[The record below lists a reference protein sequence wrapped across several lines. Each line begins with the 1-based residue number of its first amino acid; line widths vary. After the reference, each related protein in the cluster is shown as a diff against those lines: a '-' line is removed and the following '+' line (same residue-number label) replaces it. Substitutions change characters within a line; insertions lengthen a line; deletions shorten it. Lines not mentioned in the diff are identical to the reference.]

1 MATLDRLRF
10 RQKLV
15 FEGTKTIAPAELM
28 KRLKTLHAELAEMD
42 QEKVDVRSLDSVT
55 RSLISSTLLE
65 HKDNGVQIHTACC
78 LADIMRLYAP
88 EAPYDEEELRTI
100 FEFFLSQLA
109 HLAQSNSDYFQLY
122 FYLLESLSNVK
133 SVVLVVDLNH
143 PEQLVTEFFRLFFDI
158 IRPDQSRNLQL
169 YMVDVLHQLVEE
181 TPTVP
186 QEVVDIILA
195 QFLKKRQTANPT
207 AYQLAC
213 DLCNAATDRLQKYIC
228 QYFTDVIVNAGKA
241 SSGST
246 SGSSGDPH
254 FTADQLSEFKTAH
267 YLIKELNRACPGL
280 LLNVI
285 PQLEEELTLD
295 AVQLRTLATS
305 VLGDMIAE
313 RGHALV
319 RRYPTAWKAWIQRKA
334 DKNHAVRAL
343 WVELAI
349 HLYRAQPQL
358 GRELNEAIHAK
369 VTDPDEKVRLAV
381 ARGLAQLD
389 LDTLTYSPL
398 DPEILVQLGHRCRD
412 KKSSPRQE
420 AIKALSHIF
429 DLAYPSLETRD
440 PIAVARF
447 GWIPSV
453 LFNTF
458 YANDLDTLVMVE
470 RALTETVFQPSAT
483 LTDEQRTRRLLIV
496 VALLDDRARKAF
508 MGFLNRQLN
517 TSREMNL
524 FLDLCEKYNAAEDP
538 QGADGQGVLNNLN
551 YVIRLIT
558 SKLPDAR
565 KHADHLLSF
574 AKMHDVRLHKMIRD
588 AMSPQLGHK
597 AIRKS
602 QREAVKRL
610 ESLSPTLA
618 DTFTILI
625 RRVSLTVV
633 NRSTISPLVAMIQ
646 QADVEPEESAPTP
659 TLPES
664 ESSLL
669 GMAGQVSASQAS
681 AMGSLSR
688 MASQLA
694 STAETA
700 GTGAAGSDT
709 ASAAQWTPA
718 KLAETAHILL
728 KHIATVFP
736 EMYKSHVTELFAL
749 VRNDSATA
757 GDDDTEQGQTASL
770 KTVADF
776 AKAFPT
782 EVPTDRA
789 IIQRLVQIALS
800 DSVAPV
806 AAKYAASVLAHA
818 DSPAATAAVTQI
830 LDQLVPNLAPIG
842 SDADAEVLR
851 PCWAHLKVLGQFALF
866 RSGQFAPYTDRVV
879 SFVQQNFLRA
889 ELTTTANATPTV
901 ATPAATPV
909 RPSRQRSRT
918 VATSAAAIDR
928 ASEDD
933 LDLFTQCQRSA
944 IKLLTH
950 RLLGLPKTT
959 TDPNEEAPHTRPQ
972 DIRDAALP
980 VLKLLDSWITPVP
993 TTTNAADAPTDPEP
1007 VSTPNPVRSFRRLTA
1022 AQCLLKLA
1030 TQDRYESLLGSQHV
1044 ERLSGVVQDPC
1055 YPVRLSYTTKLI
1067 GYLNS
1072 LRIPHRFLASLFLVA
1087 PDTEAA
1093 IKLTVRSFVK
1103 RQLQAPNMRDRFAT
1117 LYETTITRLIH
1128 LLAHRPDYDETSAA
1142 LNALSRYI
1150 DFYLDLV
1157 ANDDN
1162 VSLIFHMAAQLK
1174 TVTDRSTMPPNP
1186 TSAAQTLKASQP
1198 IYVLSDM
1205 AQYLIQ
1211 EKCHAHQWTLLSY
1224 PGSDRPPRDLFVP
1237 IENDEVLS
1245 QIAKRS
1251 FLPPDFTRDRSGG
1264 SHNHHYHHSSG
1275 GTGGGASATP
1285 RRGAGTG
1292 PGLRGE
1298 VTRQRKSA
1306 SRTAAAAGSESEAS
1320 GSDGEGDSDAETG
1333 RRKRRRPRRR
1343 SSDASERGFG
1353 RSKMARAAEGM
1364 TTPSRRNAPRRAKA
1378 DGEVRYHQSS
1388 DSDSNVEED

>member
-633 NRSTISPLVAMIQ
+633 NRSTI
-646 QADVEPEESAPTP
+646 T
-659 TLPES
+659 
-664 ESSLL
+664 
-669 GMAGQVSASQAS
+669 
-681 AMGSLSR
+681 
-688 MASQLA
+688 
-694 STAETA
+694 ETA

-928 ASEDD
+928 A
-933 LDLFTQCQRSA
+933 
-944 IKLLTH
+944 
-950 RLLGLPKTT
+950 
-959 TDPNEEAPHTRPQ
+959 N
-972 DIRDAALP
+972 AALP

-993 TTTNAADAPTDPEP
+993 TTTSAADAPTDPEP

-1251 FLPPDFTRDRSGG
+1251 FLPPDFTRDRSGV

-1343 SSDASERGFG
+1343 PSDASERGFG